1 MRFFVLW
8 LLKSIFRKSLLDP
21 NKYYEVDESRVL
33 GKGGFGAVY
42 WGFDKET
49 QAPVAVKKM
58 TINKRNKMEYL
69 LIETE
74 LHAKSSHHPNI
85 VTFLDA
91 FLVKELNEFW
101 VILYFVENA
110 AKKTNLFYFRK
121 QVVSEF
127 IDGCTLESMLSLVGW
142 KEPEMAHVAKA
153 VTNG

>member
-1 MRFFVLW
+1 MRSV
-8 LLKSIFRKSLLDP
+8 DP
-21 NKYYEVDESRVL
+21 NKYYDVDESVIL

-42 WGFDKET
+42 WGVDKET

-91 FLVKELNEFW
+91 FLLKDLNEFW
-101 VILYFVENA
+101 VQHTHAHTHTCNQCSLLCS
-110 AKKTNLFYFRK
+110 T
-121 QVVSEF
+121 
-127 IDGCTLESMLSLVGW
+127 GCVR
-142 KEPEMAHVAKA
+142 VY
-153 VTNG
+153 